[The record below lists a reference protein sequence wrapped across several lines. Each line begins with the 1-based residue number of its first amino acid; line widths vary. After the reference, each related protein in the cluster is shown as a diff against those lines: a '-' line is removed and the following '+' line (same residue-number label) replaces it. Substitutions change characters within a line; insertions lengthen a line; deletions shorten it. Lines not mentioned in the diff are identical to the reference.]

1 MTEAI
6 AYEVNVTTGEVIER
20 ERTAEELAAEASE
33 QAEQHAKRAEAEA
46 IEQTA
51 AAKKAA
57 ILAALADATGYT
69 ADELREALN
78 A

>member
-1 MTEAI
+1 MEAI
-6 AYEVNVTTGEVIER
+6 AYEVNVTTGEVVER
-20 ERTAEELAAEASE
+20 PRTGDELAAEAAE
-33 QAEQHAKRAEAEA
+33 QAIWAEQAAAAEAA
-46 IEQTA
+46 S
-51 AAKKAA
+51 AKKAA

>member
-1 MTEAI
+1 MEAI
-6 AYEVNVTTGEVIER
+6 AYEVNVTTGETVER
-20 ERTAEELAAEASE
+20 PRTADELAAEAAE
-33 QAEQHAKRAEAEA
+33 QAIWAEEA
-46 IEQTA
+46 AAQEAA